1 MQLEALEQ
9 SFEISPFPDIYTRE
23 ELANNIGITEARVQ
37 VWFQNNRAKK
47 RRESL
52 MNNN

>member
-1 MQLEALEQ
+1 MEQ
-9 SFEISPFPDIYTRE
+9 SFESCPFPDVYIRD

-37 VWFQNNRAKK
+37 IWFQNNRAKK